1 MSARHRGAAD
11 TCAKSCLAK
20 FRMAAVKRELSTYL
34 DAVRAAAALT
44 VFVGHYSLQHL
55 SGGML
60 WQLRAY
66 SDQAVSVF
74 FVLSGFVIA
83 HAASS
88 RPTSGRQFCIER
100 AARIGSVAV
109 PALGLTV
116 VLDAIGSHLFPA
128 NYVIGQWGFEGGHTL
143 AGLFAGLL
151 CVHEV
156 WELHV
161 LQGSNFPY
169 WSLGYEAPFYAMFGI
184 AAFARGW
191 WRAAGLVVCAAI
203 VGPSILTLL
212 PLWCV
217 GVALYHLCKRVEVSA
232 GCGFALAA
240 AGIAVWAAFELA
252 AWKYGR
258 PGNATGAL
266 MKRATLLQDY
276 VVGAAFALHVLGVNA
291 AAPILARVMTA
302 LAGPARWLAGRSF
315 SLYVIHY
322 PVLTF
327 LFACMPWP
335 NTDARS
341 RTFAFVGTLV
351 CVAAFAACTEQKK
364 MAWRKGV
371 EALLARGRWR

>member
-1 MSARHRGAAD
+1 
-11 TCAKSCLAK
+11 
-20 FRMAAVKRELSTYL
+20 VKRELSTYL

-55 SGGML
+55 SGGMF
-60 WQLRAY
+60 WQFRAY

-88 RPTSGRQFCIER
+88 KPTSGHQFCIER
-100 AARIGSVAV
+100 AARIGSVAI

-116 VLDAIGSHLFPA
+116 VLDGIGSYLFPA
-128 NYVIGQWGFEGGHTL
+128 HYVIGQWGFEGGHTL
-143 AGLFAGLL
+143 ASLFAGLL

-156 WELHV
+156 WGLHV
-161 LQGSNFPY
+161 SQGSNFPY
-169 WSLGYEAPFYAMFGI
+169 WSLGYEVPFYAMFGV
-184 AAFARGW
+184 AVFARGR
-191 WRAAGLVVCAAI
+191 WRVAGLVVCAAV

-217 GVALYHLCKRVEVSA
+217 GVTLYHLCKRIEVSTA
-232 GCGFALAA
+232 CGLVLAA
-240 AGIAVWAAFELA
+240 AGMAVWAVFELA
-252 AWKYGR
+252 VWKYGR

-266 MKRATLLQDY
+266 LKRATLLQDY
-276 VVGAAFALHVLGVNA
+276 VVGAAFAIHVFGVNA
-291 AAPILARVMTA
+291 AAPMLARAMTA
-302 LAGPARWLAGRSF
+302 IAAPARWLAGRSF

-322 PVLTF
+322 PVMTF

-341 RTFAFVGTLV
+341 GAFAFVGTLA
-351 CVAAFAACTEQKK
+351 CVAAFAAVTEQKK
-364 MAWRKGV
+364 MAWRKGL
-371 EALLARGRWR
+371 EALLACGRRR